1 MIAEVVV
8 ASGNYFG
15 PGFFRFLRELK
26 ANNRREWFAANK
38 SRYQRDV
45 EAPMQQFIL
54 DFSDR
59 LRHISPRFR
68 ADPRRVGGSMFRIY
82 RDTRF
87 SADKSPFKTW
97 VAARFAH
104 GALGLPSVPGFYLH
118 LEPGDSMGG
127 GGMYHP
133 DPAALL
139 RVRQRIAAA
148 PREWRAVVRTGPEIQ
163 GETLKRVPPGFDPSH
178 PFADDLK
185 RKDHYVLTS
194 FTAREVT
201 GPRFLDLYT
210 ETCERTAPL
219 VAFLTRALGLRW

>member
-1 MIAEVVV
+1 MAEVIV
-8 ASGNYFG
+8 ATRAYFG
-15 PGFFRFLRELK
+15 PAFFRFLRELK
-26 ANNRREWFAANK
+26 ANNRRDWFAANK
-38 SRYQRDV
+38 ARYQRDV

-54 DFSDR
+54 DVGER
-59 LRHISPRFR
+59 LRHVSPRFR

-104 GALGLPSVPGFYLH
+104 SAPGEGSAPAFYLH

-133 DPAALL
+133 DPASLL
-139 RVRQRIAAA
+139 RVRRRIADA
-148 PREWRAVVRTGPEIQ
+148 PREWRAVLDAGLEVQ
-163 GETLKRVPPGFDPSH
+163 GDSLKRVPAGFDPAH
-178 PFADDLK
+178 RFADDLK
-185 RKDHYVLTS
+185 RKDFYVLTS
-194 FTAREVT
+194 FGAREVT

-210 ETCERTAPL
+210 ETCERAAPL
-219 VAFLTRALGLRW
+219 MAFLTRALGLRW